1 MKQFFGALESL
12 VTIVLVIAGIGGITY
27 RTFRE
32 GGWIS
37 QGVDKIADAFSHYP
51 LIALG
56 LTVALFFAYRAWAN
70 ATASGKGRG
79 FFDLLIYV
87 FMAAG
92 TYFIA
97 HYVIKGEV

>member
-1 MKQFFGALESL
+1 MKQVFGAVESL
-12 VTIVLVIAGIGGITY
+12 ITIVLVIAGIVGIAY
-27 RTFRE
+27 RSVRE

-37 QGVDKIADAFSHYP
+37 QGFDKATDAFSHSP

-56 LTVALFFAYRAWAN
+56 VTVALFFSYRAWHN

-97 HYVIKGEV
+97 HYVVKGEV